1 MVKKVRPVYRR
12 LLARRTAAISEVNA
26 AGVSAV
32 SSSESPSEA
41 SVKKSSKK
49 SNSKAS

>member
-12 LLARRTAAISEVNA
+12 LQAQRAAAISEATA

-32 SSSESPSEA
+32 SSSESPSEPPV
-41 SVKKSSKK
+41 VKSPKK
-49 SNSKAS
+49 SNSKSK

>member
-12 LLARRTAAISEVNA
+12 LLAQRAAAISEVTA

-41 SVKKSSKK
+41 PGKKSPKK
-49 SNSKAS
+49 SNSKSS